1 MPQLERKREERERDD
16 GGGLDLVFLK
26 RRGVL
31 WGKRSLGGNNGDR
44 NKVKQQEHSVIK
56 DMVLK
61 VSGSS
66 RQCKGGGGS
75 SSFRSKSFHPH
86 HYFDDGEMI
95 AVARSHHRRPLRPA
109 SAKAWD
115 VSYEEARSSARWTG
129 SGGADAVAAA
139 LGNVV
144 LEDEGRPKEWVAQ
157 VEPGVHITF
166 VSLPGGAGN
175 DLRRIRF
182 SREMFNKWQAQRWWG
197 ENYDRIMEL
206 YNVQRFNRQA
216 LSPPPRSDDG
226 SERESFYSRVGSI
239 RESSAGKDYRSA
251 IRHTNRP
258 PLTSTAG
265 KGVCYPFVPDPSEQF
280 FPHHLHYGAGVS
292 GVRAET
298 SSVDASRTTTS
309 SRDEAS
315 ISISNASDMEI
326 TEWVEEDEPG
336 VFITI
341 RELADGTRDLRR
353 VRFSRE
359 RFAEVNA
366 KLWWE
371 ENRERIQA
379 QYL

>member
-1 MPQLERKREERERDD
+1 MLACIACSKH
-16 GGGLDLVFLK
+16 GLDE
-26 RRGVL
+26 GGDDAGTSSAG
-31 WGKRSLGGNNGDR
+31 GKDAGKSLTS
-44 NKVKQQEHSVIK
+44 QIK

-66 RQCKGGGGS
+66 SRGKDS
-75 SSFRSKSFHPH
+75 RRLRSR
-86 HYFDDGEMI
+86 HYFDDEEMI
-95 AVARSHHRRPLRPA
+95 PVARGHHLRGVLQAACSSSTP
-109 SAKAWD
+109 AWD

-129 SGGADAVAAA
+129 GVDAVAAA
-139 LGNVV
+139 LEDVV

-206 YNVQRFNRQA
+206 YNVQRFNCQA
-216 LSPPPRSDDG
+216 LSPPPRSDDDG
-226 SERESFYSRVGSI
+226 GERESFYSKVGST
-239 RESSAGKDYRSA
+239 RESPAATRCS
-251 IRHTNRP
+251 NRP
-258 PLTSTAG
+258 PPPPPM

-280 FPHHLHYGAGVS
+280 FPPHLHYGAGS
-292 GVRAET
+292 M
-298 SSVDASRTTTS
+298 DASRTTTS

-315 ISISNASDMEI
+315 ISISNASDLET

-359 RFAEVNA
+359 KFGEVHA

-371 ENRERIQA
+371 ENRERIQT

>member
-1 MPQLERKREERERDD
+1 MLACIACSKHGLDD
-16 GGGLDLVFLK
+16 GREDAVTNSAGNK
-26 RRGVL
+26 EAN
-31 WGKRSLGGNNGDR
+31 KSLTS
-44 NKVKQQEHSVIK
+44 QIK

-75 SSFRSKSFHPH
+75 SSLRSKSFHPR

-95 AVARSHHRRPLRPA
+95 AVERSHHRGPLRPA
-109 SAKAWD
+109 STKAWD
-115 VSYEEARSSARWTG
+115 INYEEARSSARWAAG
-129 SGGADAVAAA
+129 GGADAVAAA
-139 LGNVV
+139 LENVV

-182 SREMFNKWQAQRWWG
+182 SREMFNKWHAQRWWG

-226 SERESFYSRVGSI
+226 VERESFYSRVGSI
-239 RESSAGKDYRSA
+239 RESSDGKDYRSA
-251 IRHTNRP
+251 TRHTNRS

-265 KGVCYPFVPDPSEQF
+265 KGICYPFVPDPSEQF

-298 SSVDASRTTTS
+298 SSVEASRTTTS

-359 RFAEVNA
+359 RFGEVNA